1 MSDEVGPVE
10 QRYAAFWKRLGPSA
24 ATLQESREWRSQID
38 AELKAL
44 GFSGFDLGKI
54 LDIIEADAKLNGQ
67 DASHYGRLDKF
78 DDILHEIRTWVELQR
93 FKTRNAQTVDDGET
107 LVTIQ
112 CIRTRF
118 RVASSPT
125 LLHERTFR
133 REAEKPDFPK
143 PATLDGK
150 TRRWRLREVIAYFSG
165 TKFKYVG
172 HVRTRSDT

>member
-107 LVTIQ
+107 LVT
-112 CIRTRF
+112 TSEHF
-118 RVASSPT
+118 V
-125 LLHERTFR
+125 
-133 REAEKPDFPK
+133 
-143 PATLDGK
+143 G
-150 TRRWRLREVIAYFSG
+150 RLRSQISLSQQRLMEKRG
-165 TKFKYVG
+165 VG
-172 HVRTRSDT
+172 VYER